1 MKLKSKHLVEILK
14 NISDYHY
21 GKSILYRLLSDSL
34 DNNNIIT
41 LSAEHVSLINRLC
54 SKESNIKKYLQKEGV
69 FNKENVFSKDI
80 STIGDL
86 FSESN
91 EDIQI
96 GYAGCNHIKTG
107 KRDDL
112 RNRSLYVH
120 DTIEIIIHECEYET
134 GTIIE
139 FVKKES

>member
-14 NISDYHY
+14 NISDIEY
-21 GKSILYRLLSDSL
+21 LYPKNQLYKLLSESL

-41 LSAEHVSLINRLC
+41 LSIEHISLIGELC
-54 SKESNIKKYLQKEGV
+54 TKKSNIKKYLQKEGV
-69 FNKENVFSKDI
+69 FNKENVFSKAI

-112 RNRSLYVH
+112 KNRSLYVH
-120 DTIEIIIHECEYET
+120 DTIEIIIHECET

-139 FVKKES
+139 FVKKG